1 MLPLS
6 MVIVI
11 AIVVIVTVAM
21 VAAMIYG
28 LSFKTFVELAI
39 GIIGVGG
46 SIIAIIEFFYSS
58 NEKKVDYSQNKV
70 FKSLQTL
77 HSCIIDEMNG
87 TGSGDGCTK
96 TPVDTRDI
104 IASLVALDGS
114 LASDRYSTYIPILI
128 SNVMRSPTIY
138 KVWNENR
145 SWFSRQFNEY
155 VLSLSI
161 A

>member
-87 TGSGDGCTK
+87 TGGSCAN